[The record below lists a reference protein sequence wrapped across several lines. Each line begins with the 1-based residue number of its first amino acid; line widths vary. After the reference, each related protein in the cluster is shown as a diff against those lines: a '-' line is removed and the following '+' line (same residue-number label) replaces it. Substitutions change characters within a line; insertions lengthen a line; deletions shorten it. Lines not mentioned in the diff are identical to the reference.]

1 MTVRIVCSCNELKLN
16 QSFFVPLIAGL
27 LQPSCYDSII
37 MIKKLPY
44 LPDILPS
51 SSSGYNVF
59 VEDFMLREVKYIWY
73 GMSYRQLRLILKEGK
88 KLRAFPLVDNPDSM
102 ILLGSIQRAELI
114 QVIEDLIGQPRR
126 MKISM
131 QRYGEKLKRLAL
143 EEQRKIQA
151 KMDDQAKKAAEEAK
165 KLAEEEKTVQE
176 KARRPS
182 RFEIKAV
189 PAEVKS
195 EIPATIPEQ
204 NEKTNS
210 TGQLDKDKPSSDALG
225 ERRPSFLDS
234 VGIDPNS
241 PAMKA
246 LIQLSTKPKK
256 SILKKSNSYTIHSFG
271 LKRNTPAFTDDSS
284 WKARFSATLPPP
296 EPSRNYKTVTG
307 AEMPKWKNALD
318 SISSMFKKG
327 SSTNVIG
334 SNMDVLAM
342 AAVTGVGAD
351 VTSYMGS
358 PEVSTGCPNKFW
370 MKTFF
375 MKISK

>member
-1 MTVRIVCSCNELKLN
+1 MGLK
-16 QSFFVPLIAGL
+16 
-27 LQPSCYDSII
+27 
-37 MIKKLPY
+37 
-44 LPDILPS
+44 
-51 SSSGYNVF
+51 
-59 VEDFMLREVKYIWY
+59 
-73 GMSYRQLRLILKEGK
+73 
-88 KLRAFPLVDNPDSM
+88 FPLLNSTLLNFSLYLCINIF
-102 ILLGSIQRAELI
+102 ILF
-114 QVIEDLIGQPRR
+114 
-126 MKISM
+126 
-131 QRYGEKLKRLAL
+131 Y
-143 EEQRKIQA
+143 
-151 KMDDQAKKAAEEAK
+151 
-165 KLAEEEKTVQE
+165 
-176 KARRPS
+176 
-182 RFEIKAV
+182 
-189 PAEVKS
+189 
-195 EIPATIPEQ
+195 
-204 NEKTNS
+204 S
-210 TGQLDKDKPSSDALG
+210 TGQLDKDALS

-342 AAVTGVGAD
+342 AAVAGVGTD

-358 PEVSTGCPNKFW
+358 PEVSFIFNEVTL
-370 MKTFF
+370 
-375 MKISK
+375 

>member
-1 MTVRIVCSCNELKLN
+1 MGLK
-16 QSFFVPLIAGL
+16 
-27 LQPSCYDSII
+27 
-37 MIKKLPY
+37 
-44 LPDILPS
+44 
-51 SSSGYNVF
+51 
-59 VEDFMLREVKYIWY
+59 
-73 GMSYRQLRLILKEGK
+73 
-88 KLRAFPLVDNPDSM
+88 FPLLNSTLLNFSLYLCINIF
-102 ILLGSIQRAELI
+102 ILF
-114 QVIEDLIGQPRR
+114 
-126 MKISM
+126 
-131 QRYGEKLKRLAL
+131 Y
-143 EEQRKIQA
+143 
-151 KMDDQAKKAAEEAK
+151 
-165 KLAEEEKTVQE
+165 
-176 KARRPS
+176 
-182 RFEIKAV
+182 
-189 PAEVKS
+189 
-195 EIPATIPEQ
+195 
-204 NEKTNS
+204 S
-210 TGQLDKDKPSSDALG
+210 TGQLDKDALS

-342 AAVTGVGAD
+342 AAVAGVGTD

-358 PEVSTGCPNKFW
+358 PDVDMSMSEQQEWEEEEMRSSVDFDQCQVDPAPFQLVEKTSLLKVHSLFSMVGVNHAYVTAIGRLIGVVGLKELRAGIENANAGNVPNVQAEEKKGDVEAPAAPTVKVDEVSDEDDTTDEDTEMLPKQSDTKNATTKESNENPRRRKAS
-370 MKTFF
+370 M
-375 MKISK
+375 